1 MNYWQVQKKAIIESI
16 SMHKPAKCYLFEF
29 IKYLLIAC
37 ITLLAYGM
45 FLYIFNKMQPLFD
58 VIDQIKNYS
67 TDIPSTLQSQFLAN
81 SHLFTQFIVSTLSIM
96 VAALIIYLVIISI
109 FDGIITSTIKKQRWT
124 IKTFFAFIKIYSTV
138 TVVLLTI
145 ITDPIIFYV
154 TYLVL
159 SLLYIYLMMVY
170 QITLDEKRSY
180 LENVVAGIKNSTRIR
195 HAIILLVAVIIA
207 IMLATLI
214 NMLLAILL
222 KQYVIILVL
231 LTAVMLS
238 IWIRNY
244 FFMLYKIK
252 RYI

>member
-1 MNYWQVQKKAIIESI
+1 
-16 SMHKPAKCYLFEF
+16 
-29 IKYLLIAC
+29 
-37 ITLLAYGM
+37 LLAYGM

-138 TVVLLTI
+138 TVVLLLLAIMFFTI

>member
-1 MNYWQVQKKAIIESI
+1 
-16 SMHKPAKCYLFEF
+16 
-29 IKYLLIAC
+29 
-37 ITLLAYGM
+37 
-45 FLYIFNKMQPLFD
+45 
-58 VIDQIKNYS
+58 
-67 TDIPSTLQSQFLAN
+67 
-81 SHLFTQFIVSTLSIM
+81 
-96 VAALIIYLVIISI
+96 
-109 FDGIITSTIKKQRWT
+109 
-124 IKTFFAFIKIYSTV
+124 
-138 TVVLLTI
+138 
-145 ITDPIIFYV
+145 
-154 TYLVL
+154 
-159 SLLYIYLMMVY
+159 MMVY